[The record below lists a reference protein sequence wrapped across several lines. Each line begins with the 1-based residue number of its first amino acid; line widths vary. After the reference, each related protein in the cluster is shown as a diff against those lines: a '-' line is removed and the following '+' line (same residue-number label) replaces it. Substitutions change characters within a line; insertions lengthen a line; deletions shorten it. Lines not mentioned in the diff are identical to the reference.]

1 MAIKAGDNARM
12 SVRARALLAL
22 SRVAQVTSLDI
33 SQMTSVHA
41 GCNLKD

>member
-12 SVRARALLAL
+12 SGRARASLAL

-33 SQMTSVHA
+33 SQMRSVHA